1 MNEHCEPEISS
12 IITARLENI
21 IEDTL
26 YIQVLCKLIIIY
38 CLSCR
43 IFTFGKIKAFNLF
56 NFSWH

>member
-43 IFTFGKIKAFNLF
+43 IFTFGKIKAFNF
-56 NFSWH
+56 I